1 MYWFMSRL
9 EFKLARERAKEVL
22 KNIEYQYGS
31 LVPTASI
38 MGAVEKMTN
47 VDVKFREIDFAKFDD
62 ENTEGCFSRYGAAM
76 YVSLG
81 EENREA
87 RILLNKR
94 ETAEMQRFSLVHE
107 LGHLILENMHRSENG
122 FLFSS
127 HIDMDI
133 TSIPEESIDDEDEFF
148 IGEQA
153 ANIFALLV
161 LIPYDALMFALKKYT
176 SLDDIAKVFG
186 VEKDAVVSRI
196 LLETSGAV

>member
-1 MYWFMSRL
+1 MYWFMRP
-9 EFKLARERAKEVL
+9 EFKLARECAKEVL

-31 LVPTASI
+31 LVPTADI
-38 MGAVEKMTN
+38 MGTVEKMTN

-62 ENTEGCFSRYGAAM
+62 EDTGGHFSRYGAAM
-76 YVSLG
+76 YVSPG
-81 EENREA
+81 EEKREA
-87 RILLNKR
+87 RILLNQR

-107 LGHLILENMHRSENG
+107 LGHLMLNNMHRSENG

-133 TSIPEESIDDEDEFF
+133 TSIPEDRLNDEDQFLV
-148 IGEQA
+148 GEQA

-161 LIPYDALMFALKKYT
+161 LIPYDALIFAFKKYT

-196 LLETSGAV
+196 MLETTGAV